1 MKNKTKEPDAV
12 CGFCNKPIYLKEE
25 VYNTLFTS
33 RGTPIC
39 AVCRVLR
46 KPPKALLKVRMD
58 KEEAQQKIADDHMID
73 VAIKSQE
80 ETEKKSTKKKSKKKR
95 S

>member
-1 MKNKTKEPDAV
+1 MKNETNEPDAV
-12 CGFCNKPIYLKEE
+12 CGFCNKPIYLKDE
-25 VYNTLFTS
+25 VYHTLFTS

-46 KPPKALLKVRMD
+46 KPPKALLKVRID
-58 KEEAQQKIADDHMID
+58 KEEAEQKRANENVTE

-80 ETEKKSTKKKSKKKR
+80 EAKEKSKKKKTKKKTP
-95 S
+95 